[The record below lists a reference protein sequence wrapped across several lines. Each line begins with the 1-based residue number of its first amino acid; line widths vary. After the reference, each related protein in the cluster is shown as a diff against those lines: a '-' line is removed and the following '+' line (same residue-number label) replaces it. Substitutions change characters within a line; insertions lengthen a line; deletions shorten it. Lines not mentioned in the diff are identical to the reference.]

1 MVTGRISAMTNWPA
15 PTFDASNRAVAIDST
30 ITIPGSK
37 SVTNRALILAAIS
50 QTPSRLRKPLSSRD
64 TDLMVKGLRSLGC
77 QIDEVKTDEGFDYLI
92 TPNKL
97 VGPTQI
103 DVGNA
108 GTVMRFLPPIAAL
121 ANGLIHFDGDARS
134 HERPLGPVISALE
147 QLGISI
153 EHGNKYRL
161 PLTINGS
168 GKIAGGE
175 IEVDASAS
183 SQFVSAL
190 LLLGPATENGI
201 TVKHVGSTLPSQP
214 HIDMTVQMLR
224 QFGATV
230 EVVGN
235 STWIV
240 LPSKLTGQDLTIE
253 PDLSNAAPFMA
264 AAMIT
269 GGRVV
274 IKDWPKVT
282 TQPGDQLRKI
292 FSDMGAQISFVE
304 DGLAVQGKSSVSSD
318 NDAAGLT
325 GITGLTGIDVD
336 LHDVGELTPSI
347 AAVAA
352 LASTPSALRNIEH
365 LRLHETDRLSALAN
379 EINKL
384 GGDVTQTA
392 SDLMIN
398 PKPLKL
404 SAATPTDHYLFNT
417 YEDHRMATA
426 GAIIGLVVPGVIVEN
441 IETTKKTLPDFPGLW
456 RQMLGN

>member
-1 MVTGRISAMTNWPA
+1 MTNWAA
-15 PTFDASNRAVAIDST
+15 PFIGATANASSALDAT

-50 QTPSRLRKPLSSRD
+50 QTPSRLRRPLSSRD
-64 TDLMVKGLRSLGC
+64 TDLMVKGLQSLGC
-77 QIDEVKTDEGFDYLI
+77 KIEEVKTPEGFDYVI
-92 TPNKL
+92 TPAKL
-97 VGPTQI
+97 LGPTQI

-134 HERPLGPVISALE
+134 HERPLAPVINALE

-168 GKIAGGE
+168 GKIAGGVIE
-175 IEVDASAS
+175 IDASAS

-201 TVKHVGSTLPSQP
+201 TVKHIGASLPSQP
-214 HIDMTVQMLR
+214 HIDMTIQMLR
-224 QFGATV
+224 QFGGDV
-230 EVVGN
+230 EVIGN

-240 LPSKLTGQDLTIE
+240 KPAKLTGQDLVIE

-264 AAMIT
+264 AAMIC
-269 GGRVV
+269 GGAVT
-274 IKDWPKVT
+274 IKDWPKQT
-282 TQPGDQLRKI
+282 TQPGDQLRDI
-292 FSDMGAQISFVE
+292 FSKMGAQIAFT
-304 DGLAVQGKSSVSSD
+304 DQ
-318 NDAAGLT
+318 GLT
-325 GITGLTGIDVD
+325 VKEGSVITGIDID

-352 LASTPSALRNIEH
+352 LASSSSTLRNIGH
-365 LRLHETDRLSALAN
+365 LRLHETDRLTALAT

-384 GGDVTQTA
+384 GGDVTETPT
-392 SDLMIN
+392 DLVIK
-398 PKPLKL
+398 PKPLSTGNLKL
-404 SAATPTDHYLFNT
+404 NNSDEKASYLFNS

-426 GAIIGLVVPGVIVEN
+426 GAIIGLAVDGVVVEN

-456 RQMLGN
+456 QQMLGI

>member
-15 PTFDASNRAVAIDST
+15 PTIDASNRAVAIDST

-325 GITGLTGIDVD
+325 GLTGLTGIDVD

>member
-1 MVTGRISAMTNWPA
+1 MTNWEA
-15 PTFDASNRAVAIDST
+15 PFIGSIGNQQRNIDAT

-77 QIDEVKTDEGFDYLI
+77 RIDEIKTADGFDYQV
-92 TPNKL
+92 TPAKL
-97 VGPTQI
+97 LGPAQI

-134 HERPLGPVISALE
+134 HERPLGPVITALE

-168 GKIAGGE
+168 GKIKGGVIE
-175 IEVDASAS
+175 IDASAS

-190 LLLGPATENGI
+190 LLLGPATENGV
-201 TVKHVGSTLPSQP
+201 TVKHVGQSLPSQP
-214 HIDMTVQMLR
+214 HINMTIQMLR
-224 QFGATV
+224 QFGGEVDEVSDATWMV
-230 EVVGN
+230 K
-235 STWIV
+235 
-240 LPSKLTGQDLTIE
+240 PAKLTGQDFIIE

-264 AAMIT
+264 AAMIS
-269 GGRVV
+269 GGSVT
-274 IKDWPKVT
+274 IKDWPKQT
-282 TQPGDQLRKI
+282 TQPGDQLREI
-292 FSDMGAQISFVE
+292 FSRMGAQISFE
-304 DGLAVQGKSSVSSD
+304 DNGLLVRGSGEI
-318 NDAAGLT
+318 N
-325 GITGLTGIDVD
+325 GIDID

-347 AAVAA
+347 AAVAS
-352 LASTPSALRNIEH
+352 LASSSSTLRNIGH
-365 LRLHETDRLSALAN
+365 LRLHETDRLTALAT

-384 GGDVTQTA
+384 GGDITETPT
-392 SDLMIN
+392 DLIIK
-398 PKPLKL
+398 PKPLITRKAKTQVPEAESIVPEASIQSESYL
-404 SAATPTDHYLFNT
+404 FKTNEDLFNT

-426 GAIIGLVVPGVIVEN
+426 GAIIGLAVAGVVVEN

-456 RQMLGN
+456 LQMISK

>member
-1 MVTGRISAMTNWPA
+1 MTNWKA
-15 PTFDASNRAVAIDST
+15 PFIGAVGKQKRIIDAT

-50 QTPSRLRKPLSSRD
+50 QTPSLLRKPLSSRD
-64 TDLMVKGLRSLGC
+64 ADLMVKGLRSLGC
-77 QIDEVKTDEGFDYLI
+77 KIEEIKTDEGFDYQV
-92 TPNKL
+92 TPGKFM
-97 VGPTQI
+97 GPTQI

-134 HERPLGPVISALE
+134 HERPLGPVIAALE

-168 GKIAGGE
+168 GKIAGGV

-201 TVKHVGSTLPSQP
+201 TVKHVGATLPSQP
-214 HIDMTVQMLR
+214 HIDMTIQMLR
-224 QFGATV
+224 QFGGEV
-230 EVVGN
+230 EVIGN

-240 LPSKLTGQDLTIE
+240 RPAKLTGKDLVIE

-264 AAMIT
+264 AAMIS
-269 GGRVV
+269 GGSVT
-274 IKDWPKVT
+274 IKDWPKET
-282 TQPGDQLRKI
+282 TQPGDQLREI
-292 FSDMGAQISFVE
+292 FTKMGAQIAFTE
-304 DGLAVQGKSSVSSD
+304 EGLQVKGGDEIK
-318 NDAAGLT
+318 
-325 GITGLTGIDVD
+325 GIDID

-352 LASTPSALRNIEH
+352 LASTPSTLRNIGH
-365 LRLHETDRLSALAN
+365 LRLHETDRLTALVT

-384 GGDVTQTA
+384 GGDVTETPA
-392 SDLMIN
+392 DLIIN
-398 PKPLKL
+398 PKPMSTKTFG
-404 SAATPTDHYLFNT
+404 SNSPYLFNS
-417 YEDHRMATA
+417 YDDHRMATA
-426 GAIIGLVVPGVIVEN
+426 GAIIGLAVDGVVVEN

-456 RQMLGN
+456 YEML